1 MSGLER
7 IVVALERRSFQAYR
21 DKIEAAIKNK
31 ALKLN
36 LGSGKYTFDDGW
48 INLDMSAYDNDLI
61 MRLPEGFRR
70 FASDSVR
77 FIYTSHFLEHLS
89 YPAEA
94 SHLLRE

>member
-1 MSGLER
+1 MSDLER
-7 IVVALERRSFQAYR
+7 IFAALEKRSCQAYR
-21 DKIEAAIKNK
+21 DKIENAIKNK

-61 MRLPEGFRR
+61 MRLLEGLRR

-77 FIYTSHFLEHLS
+77 YFYTSHFLEHLS

-94 SHLLRE
+94 SQLLRE